1 MTSHAKGRK
10 AARQKAWNSALVD
23 GGAPTVLS
31 EDPVIH
37 RGVTLG
43 QILTLGPLAA
53 CAAVGAH
60 VIFTGTVWLA
70 SEALSHKPKKV
81 RDETIVVK
89 IEDPIPPKIEPI
101 ETEAE
106 TKVEPE
112 PAPEPK
118 PKPKPKPEPENK
130 PKPKPKP
137 ADTPDLPPPPRKIVG
152 LNLGSTVAG
161 GNGPSFA
168 TGTSLDGETDSKAVD
183 PNQAAH
189 APKDG
194 ATDGDIDAPKTNRKA
209 TRIPTAGVTLVKPK
223 PKSRVKPTYPPTLRA
238 QGIEANVVVEVSID
252 ASGNVTKARLIDG
265 SKYDDMN
272 AQALIAAKKE
282 TFSPATRDG
291 VAIPFTITYTIRF
304 RLND

>member
-1 MTSHAKGRK
+1 
-10 AARQKAWNSALVD
+10 
-23 GGAPTVLS
+23 
-31 EDPVIH
+31 
-37 RGVTLG
+37 
-43 QILTLGPLAA
+43 
-53 CAAVGAH
+53 VGAH

-70 SEALSHKPKKV
+70 SEALSNKPEKI
-81 RDETIVVK
+81 RDETIVVM

-106 TKVEPE
+106 TKVEPK

-118 PKPKPKPEPENK
+118 PKPKPKPENK

-183 PNQAAH
+183 PNQAAR
-189 APKDG
+189 APEDG
-194 ATDGDIDAPKTNRKA
+194 ATDIDAPKTNRKA
-209 TRIPTAGVTLVKPK
+209 TRIPTAGVKLVKPK
-223 PKSRVKPTYPPTLRA
+223 PKARVKPEYPPTLRA
-238 QGIEANVVVEVSID
+238 QGIEANVVVEVSIN
-252 ASGNVTKARLIDG
+252 ASGKVTKARLIDG

-272 AQALIAAKKE
+272 TQALIAARKE